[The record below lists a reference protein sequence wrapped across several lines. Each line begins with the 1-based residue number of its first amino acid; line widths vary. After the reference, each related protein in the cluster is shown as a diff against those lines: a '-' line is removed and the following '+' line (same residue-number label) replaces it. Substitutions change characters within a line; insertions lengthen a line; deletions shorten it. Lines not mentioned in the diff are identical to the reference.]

1 MRNILCFGDS
11 NTWGAIPGVLKRFPK
26 DVRWTGILASELGDE
41 YFIIEDGINGRRT
54 VWDDPGDQCRNGLAA
69 LGYALY
75 RSKPLDL
82 MIVML
87 GTNDLHHTDAEGYYR
102 SIRMLGERILKANAC
117 YPGTSDVFPGEAKLL
132 LVSPIEILD
141 GPMRPESLR
150 FPEMTA
156 RAAAELGVP
165 WINAA
170 EFAKPDPADNC
181 HMAADSHLALG
192 KAIAAKV
199 KEIFSEN

>member
-1 MRNILCFGDS
+1 MKNILCFGDS

-26 DVRWTGILASELGDE
+26 DIRWTGVLARELGDA

-82 MIVML
+82 VIVML
-87 GTNDLHHTDAEGYYR
+87 GTNDLHHTDAEGYCR
-102 SIRMLGERILKANAC
+102 SIRMLGERILKANAS
-117 YPGTSDVFPGEAKLL
+117 YPGTSDVFPEKARLL
-132 LVSPIEILD
+132 LVSPIEIYS
-141 GPMRPESLR
+141 GEMRPESLR
-150 FPEMTA
+150 FAEMTA
-156 RAAAELGVP
+156 RAAQDLGVE
-165 WINAA
+165 WLNAA
-170 EFAKPDPADNC
+170 AFAEPDPADGC
-181 HMAADSHLALG
+181 HMNADSHLRLG

-199 KEIFSEN
+199 RSIFE